1 MKTLGS
7 TMGKYLI
14 QIIFK
19 IILALYILYIAFQLI
34 ARILVESISG
44 VTAHQEENLEKLS
57 QSLIGKSITAPVL
70 NSKSKLTFGEK
81 HPSTEE
87 YLASIEPKDNV
98 TTKKPDNSSSIMS

>member
-19 IILALYILYIAFQLI
+19 IILALYILYIAIKLI
-34 ARILVESISG
+34 VTILVESISG

-57 QSLIGKSITAPVL
+57 RSPIGKSITAPVM
-70 NSKSKLTFGEK
+70 NSSPILTLGEK
-81 HPSTEE
+81 HPATEE
-87 YLASIEPKDNV
+87 YLASIQPKDNV
-98 TTKKPDNSSSIMS
+98 TTKKQNSFS